1 MNQFKRALAIL
12 LAALMLLPALAACG
26 ETTEPDDTTAPSQT
40 TSAEEGE
47 DTIPADELPAN
58 LNYKGEKITFI
69 RVIAMDYYELTGDAV
84 EDAVS
89 SS

>member
-12 LAALMLLPALAACG
+12 LASLMLLPALAACG
-26 ETTEPDDTTAPSQT
+26 ETTDPADTTAPSQT

-47 DTIPADELPAN
+47 DSIPADELPAN

-69 RVIAMDYYELTGDAV
+69 T
-84 EDAVS
+84 S
-89 SS
+89 TPWTTTS